1 MRRLGI
7 AFASAALMVI
17 ALHGQG
23 YAASPHFK
31 EGWGARVH
39 VLWYHQYFGRVY
51 GHTRRAR

>member
-31 EGWGARVH
+31 RGGVP
-39 VLWYHQYFGRVY
+39 VCTFLWYHQYFGRVY